1 MHAELLAE
9 LGDILLGGSVFGSRH
24 VLHDLLVRFARL
36 LVRLLVVAFVRRRG
50 GVVRL
55 RLRLEVF
62 IRLRLRLKV
71 FVRLRLRL
79 RLEVLI
85 RLRFRLEV
93 FVRLRLWS
101 VVQPARRCGTRNLAV
116 EEALGCLFDI
126 PVARDEHLCDQA
138 TVFESEL
145 TEHLDLRHV
154 LLGECVHGISGPIAE
169 LGSR

>member
-9 LGDILLGGSVFGSRH
+9 LGDILLGGSVGSRH

-79 RLEVLI
+79 EVLI

-126 PVARDEHLCDQA
+126 PVARDENLCDQA